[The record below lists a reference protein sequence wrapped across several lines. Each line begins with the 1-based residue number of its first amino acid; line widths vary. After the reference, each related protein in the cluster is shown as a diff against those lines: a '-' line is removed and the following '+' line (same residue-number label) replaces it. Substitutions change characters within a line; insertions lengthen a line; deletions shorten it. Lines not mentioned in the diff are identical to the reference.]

1 MLSHFDKSILIFY
14 PGEDS
19 SGRYVIVQM
28 DNGVDYPLNLREVK
42 AYGHFKL
49 LF

>member
-1 MLSHFDKSILIFY
+1 MLHYFDKSVLIFY

-28 DNGVDYPLNLREVK
+28 DNGADYPLNLREVI
-42 AYGHFKL
+42 AYGQ
-49 LF
+49 